1 MDNTV
6 KLNLSLQKIYKL
18 GVTNSSIIFSN
29 ELVNFMIFLFFMFI
43 IFYWYLH
50 NQIAYS
56 RSDWDKMKCDPKYLF
71 ISGYIKPEGTM
82 TSAETTNHNYK
93 QCISRG
99 YKNYINDLK
108 NEYYYEDINR
118 NKILNNEKELY
129 DAVFKNKNKRSQKLN
144 VDIEQLQNN
153 IDSSLNLTGN
163 SSLTYN
169 HLRNVGLY
177 LDQFDMLL
185 NYINTYVKNY
195 LTYLYLYHTNNADN
209 MASPNYTNSGK
220 VKQILDKYF
229 DGPSFY

>member
-29 ELVNFMIFLFFMFI
+29 EFANFIIFMFFMFI
-43 IFYWYLH
+43 IIYWYLH

-56 RSDWDKMKCDPKYLF
+56 RTDWNKLKCDPKYLF

-82 TSAETTNHNYK
+82 TSAETTDHNYK

-99 YKNYINDLK
+99 YKSYINELK

-129 DAVFKNKNKRSQKLN
+129 DVMFKNKNKKHETIN
-144 VDIEQLQNN
+144 VDIEKLQNN

-169 HLRNVGLY
+169 HLRNIGLY

-195 LTYLYLYHTNNADN
+195 LTYLYLHHNENNN
-209 MASPNYTNSGK
+209 NVKSGK
-220 VKQILDKYF
+220 VKNILDKYF